1 MSLGTSS
8 VLHTQGSAVTREQK
22 LALIIGFSLIL
33 AVGVLISD
41 HLSRARTD
49 TIIADAEI
57 DQPMVV
63 HSITDVPPGIG
74 ESGLPLAGRDATP
87 SVDPGVGMPL
97 AVSEPL
103 PGIGQQQSQRQQR
116 GGIDV
121 ASLSPRESS
130 RPQPGLSTMLGDS
143 AEEEPPVEVRLTSA
157 SSRSLDL
164 PMFEPVEGY
173 GPPTVDN
180 SLNTLTQVREP
191 VRQAEQNVQQA
202 SRPQVEAPVK
212 QVTHVVAEGETLY
225 GIAARYYGNGDLWPE
240 LLKSNKSAADDE
252 GRVFEGAKLVIPQR
266 AGSVVAQAPAPVVKP
281 QAAKPSVQTQQADAS
296 SGYGSYT
303 IKKGDTLSEISQ
315 GLMGTVRRMNEL
327 IELNKDQIQDADDIR
342 VGMKLR
348 YPRGQRA

>member
-1 MSLGTSS
+1 M
-8 VLHTQGSAVTREQK
+8 
-22 LALIIGFSLIL
+22 
-33 AVGVLISD
+33 
-41 HLSRARTD
+41 
-49 TIIADAEI
+49 
-57 DQPMVV
+57 
-63 HSITDVPPGIG
+63 
-74 ESGLPLAGRDATP
+74 
-87 SVDPGVGMPL
+87 
-97 AVSEPL
+97 
-103 PGIGQQQSQRQQR
+103 
-116 GGIDV
+116 
-121 ASLSPRESS
+121 
-130 RPQPGLSTMLGDS
+130 
-143 AEEEPPVEVRLTSA
+143 
-157 SSRSLDL
+157 
-164 PMFEPVEGY
+164 
-173 GPPTVDN
+173 DN

-191 VRQAEQNVQQA
+191 VRQAEQNVQKA

-266 AGSVVAQAPAPVVKP
+266 AGSVVAQVPAPVVKP